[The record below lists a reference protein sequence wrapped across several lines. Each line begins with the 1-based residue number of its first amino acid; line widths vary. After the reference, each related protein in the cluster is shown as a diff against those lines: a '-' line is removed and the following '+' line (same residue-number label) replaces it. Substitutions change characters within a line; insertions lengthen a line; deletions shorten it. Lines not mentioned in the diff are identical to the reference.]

1 MLGYRLRRNPKPL
14 RFVLGDA
21 LTAIHGLYAFLGLWM
36 FYGLWSFFVIPF
48 FGYAFLGVYGRPLTV
63 GLLMLTAAVGVQVLA
78 ETRYRRMTSVPLPG
92 LVLGFVFVLAV
103 LALAMGLLRGWEAQN
118 PLLRQYRQGMVIFA
132 WFTILVF
139 YAVNTI
145 KDAVRISK
153 IMAYFL
159 AFLAILDLIAVI
171 IRFLPFIRLPL
182 QTLEYQ
188 YVAPLAASYFLI
200 KYLREKISWKNIII
214 LSLTVLGCISEFQKP
229 VVVPLFFTMLFTCV
243 FIGLFYSKNLQI
255 MTIIKKLLLLG
266 LIVISFV
273 VLLDIILPTNFL
285 SEYLILFYK
294 RYLKINP
301 NTGEQIESVF
311 DTRLDY
317 YVLAWESIKENRWF
331 GGGVG
336 ASFTHP
342 YIMDRYAFPHSIIL
356 DFMLSYG
363 IFGLL
368 SLFLFIIFVM
378 FYVIK
383 YVNWRENPVEKAAF
397 GSYLL
402 FAFLVS
408 LVGFFWGH
416 LPMVYTTAIALGTLL
431 KVAVLDAQARPHGA
445 RPGWRLRLR
454 AFRPRRGRR

>member
-14 RFVLGDA
+14 RFVLGTS

-48 FGYAFLGVYGRPLTV
+48 FGYAFLGVHGRPLTL
-63 GLLMLTAAVGVQVLA
+63 GLLVLTAAVGVQALA
-78 ETRYRRMTSVPLPG
+78 ETRYRRTTSVRLPG
-92 LVLGFVFVLAV
+92 LVLGFVFVLVV
-103 LALAMGLLRGWEAQN
+103 LALVMGLLRGWEAQN

-132 WFTILVF
+132 LFTILVF

-159 AFLAILDLIAVI
+159 AFLAILDLLAVI

-188 YVAPLAASYFLI
+188 YVAPFAASYFLI

-229 VVVPLFFTMLFTCV
+229 IVVPLFFTILFTCI
-243 FIGLFYSKNLQI
+243 FIGLFYGKNLKI
-255 MTIIKKLLLLG
+255 MTIIKKLLLLS
-266 LIVISFV
+266 LIVIFFV
-273 VLLDIILPTNFL
+273 VLLDVILPANFL

-294 RYLKINP
+294 HYLKINP
-301 NTGEQIESVF
+301 STGEQIESIF

-317 YVLAWESIKENRWF
+317 YILAWESIAESRWL
-331 GGGVG
+331 GAGLG
-336 ASFTHP
+336 ASFAHP
-342 YIMDRYAFPHSIIL
+342 YIVDRYAFPHSIIL

-363 IFGLL
+363 ISGLL
-368 SLFLFIIFVM
+368 FFFSFMIFVV
-378 FYVIK
+378 FYAMRYI
-383 YVNWRENPVEKAAF
+383 NWREYPVEKAAF

-402 FAFLVS
+402 FALLVS

-431 KVAVLDAQARPHGA
+431 KVAVLDDQARPRGA
-445 RPGWRLRLR
+445 RPGFRLRLR
-454 AFRPRRGRR
+454 AARPWRGRR